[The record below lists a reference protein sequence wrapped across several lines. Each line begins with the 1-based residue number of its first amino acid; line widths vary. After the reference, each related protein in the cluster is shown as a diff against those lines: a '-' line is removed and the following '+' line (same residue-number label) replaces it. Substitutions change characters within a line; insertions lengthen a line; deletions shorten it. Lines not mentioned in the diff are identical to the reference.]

1 MKIITIENLVDLP
14 VTGEY
19 IRYFINSEKYLEQSR
34 ELMYGKP
41 TKKQLKQ
48 TVVRVR
54 TGLKYQRNEPCPCAS
69 GKKYKKCCLK

>member
-1 MKIITIENLVDLP
+1 MKTITIENLVDRSA
-14 VTGEY
+14 TDEY
-19 IRYFINSEKYLEQSR
+19 IRYFNNSERYLEQSR
-34 ELMYGKP
+34 ELMYDKP

-54 TGLKYQRNEPCPCAS
+54 TGLKYQRNEPCLCGS